1 MDRRKSLKAL
11 ALGSLGAGT
20 LLTGCDSL
28 LVDSNKETLVGNSS
42 DTSEQ
47 YGRTAEEKAH
57 DAKLMSETF
66 FTPAE
71 LATVTVLCD
80 IIIPA
85 DATSGSASE
94 AGVPEFI
101 AFIVKDQPH
110 YQTPLRGGLRWLD
123 LKAVRMF
130 DKPFA
135 EASPLQRLEL
145 VELVAYP
152 EQTTPE
158 NTQGVAFF
166 NLMRN
171 LTATGF
177 FTSKMGIEDLNYQG
191 NTPNAWDGVPQ
202 QVLDQYG
209 LAYDEKT
216 LAQSLKMEDRGTIMT
231 WDKYPAF

>member
-1 MDRRKSLKAL
+1 MDRRESLKAL
-11 ALGSLGAGT
+11 ALSSLGASAF
-20 LLTGCDSL
+20 LTGCDSA
-28 LVDSNKETLVGNSS
+28 LVDSEKNTAALGNSA
-42 DTSEQ
+42 DLGD
-47 YGRTAEEKAH
+47 YGRLPEEKER
-57 DAKLMSETF
+57 DARLMEEEF
-66 FTPAE
+66 FTPDE
-71 LATVTVLCD
+71 IATITVLSD

-85 DATSGSASE
+85 DAVSGSASE
-94 AGVPEFI
+94 AKVPEFI
-101 AFIVKDQPH
+101 AFMAKDQPH

-123 LKAVRMF
+123 MKAMKLYEKSF
-130 DKPFA
+130 S
-135 EASPLQRLEL
+135 EASEAQQIQL
-145 VELVAYP
+145 VDMIAYP
-152 EQTTPE
+152 DTAAPE

-177 FTSKMGIEDLNYQG
+177 FTSKMGLEDLNYKG

-231 WDKYPAF
+231 WDNYPAF